1 MFFYLVYLNLKVF
14 EADGQEWSQTSQC
27 LMSFKRKSVIF
38 KDQAWNNETCLDHG
52 SFPQL
57 G

>member
-14 EADGQEWSQTSQC
+14 EADGQEWSQTLQC